1 LQRKT
6 DTLTGRELSR
16 PVEVESGLKQK
27 GTNRIRERQVSDIE
41 SLNEYRWKIED
52 DDDNLKEDVLAPKYT
67 SY

>member
-1 LQRKT
+1 
-6 DTLTGRELSR
+6 
-16 PVEVESGLKQK
+16 VEAESGLNQK
-27 GTNRIRERQVSDIE
+27 GKNRTRERDVSDME

>member
-1 LQRKT
+1 MQRKT

>member
-1 LQRKT
+1 MQRKT

-27 GTNRIRERQVSDIE
+27 GKDRNMELQVGEIE
-41 SLNEYRWKIED
+41 SLTEYRWKIED

>member
-27 GTNRIRERQVSDIE
+27 GKDRNMELQVGEIE
-41 SLNEYRWKIED
+41 SLTEYRWKIED